1 MGEGGGAATG
11 KIETVAL
18 PTLTLPHKGGGDNK
32 GGGNNKL
39 WAGAAGAMVIA
50 LLSAPAM
57 AGRAPVDPRQ
67 DSSLDQAREYADCMT
82 LARRVPDQALE
93 SAQVWQG
100 KGGGIPA
107 GHCAAVA
114 LIGLGH
120 YADAASALEKLAVE
134 QVKTNKALA
143 AGIYGQAAQSWILS
157 NDSKRAIL
165 DQNAALTLTPEDPD
179 LLIDRGVTLASVA
192 KYWDA
197 LDDFNKAHELAPS
210 RADILV
216 FRATAYRQLA
226 SLDLARDDINEAL
239 RLQPKNPDAY
249 LERGIIRQLGK
260 DMAGAKEDWQKAVAY
275 GPGTPAADTAEANL
289 EQLDQQGAAPAP
301 QGQPGAAPA
310 PQAQPPAPQAQPTMP
325 ALPPSPVQ

>member
-1 MGEGGGAATG
+1 
-11 KIETVAL
+11 
-18 PTLTLPHKGGGDNK
+18 
-32 GGGNNKL
+32 
-39 WAGAAGAMVIA
+39 MVIA

-57 AGRAPVDPRQ
+57 AGTAPVDPSQ
-67 DSSLDQAREYADCMT
+67 DLSLDRAKEYADCMT
-82 LARRVPDQALE
+82 LARRVPDQALA
-93 SAQVWQG
+93 SAQTWQG

-114 LIGLGH
+114 LIGLGR
-120 YADAASALEKLAVE
+120 YADAATALEKLAVE
-134 QVKTNKALA
+134 QVKTNKVLA

-157 NDSKRAIL
+157 NDSKRAVL

-179 LLIDRGVTLASVA
+179 LLIDRGVTLASAA

-216 FRATAYRQLA
+216 FRATAYRLLA

-260 DMAGAKEDWQKAVAY
+260 DMAGAKDDWQKAVAY

-289 EQLDQQGAAPAP
+289 KQLDQPGAAPAP
-301 QGQPGAAPA
+301 QGQPTT
-310 PQAQPPAPQAQPTMP
+310 PQAQPSAPQTQPTMP
-325 ALPPSPVQ
+325 APPPSPVQ